1 MSSWLRLC
9 AVLLVVCLPSAGVA
23 SQDLSPRIS
32 VSIAVFDPAIPEDP
46 SVYRDLEI
54 FPRIREVE
62 AMLWPF
68 QLRQSLIDTNA
79 FRMVRVVPEPDNNA
93 ELSVVASILQ
103 SDGFTLRLHV
113 VATDAM
119 GGTWRDHVYEATIDK
134 ETRVGAD
141 FQAVFD
147 RIAEDLSSGAIRLE
161 VADVDKL
168 AEVSVLRY
176 AQDVA
181 PRAFGD
187 FLSKNDDG
195 TISILRL
202 PARDD
207 PMVERA
213 RMVRETEFVINDVV
227 DEGFVELYA
236 EISKVHDLWREYR
249 RQNQIYQAENAR
261 RAGDKD
267 DGYDRASFEHLKR
280 LYDVYKWDR
289 TTVQEQD
296 RLAVAFTNEVGPRV
310 EALEA
315 RIAELEVWIDS
326 KYAEWNRLLEALF
339 EVEMRPEPD
348 GQGAL

>member
-1 MSSWLRLC
+1 MASAASSPK
-9 AVLLVVCLPSAGVA
+9 A
-23 SQDLSPRIS
+23 S
-32 VSIAVFDPAIPEDP
+32 VSVAVFDPAIPEDP

-79 FRMVRVVPEPDNNA
+79 FRMVRVVPETDRNA
-93 ELSVVASILQ
+93 ELSVVASILE

-113 VATDAM
+113 VARDAL
-119 GGTWRDHVYEATIDK
+119 GEVWRDHVYAATID
-134 ETRVGAD
+134 EDASAAAD

-147 RIAEDLSSGAIRLE
+147 RIAYDLATQAGRLKPT
-161 VADVDKL
+161 DVDKL

-176 AQDVA
+176 AQAIA

-187 FLSKNDDG
+187 FLEEAEDG
-195 TISILRL
+195 TISVLRL

-207 PMVERA
+207 PMVERV
-213 RMVRETEFVINDVV
+213 RMVRETEFVISDVI
-227 DEGFVELYA
+227 DEAFVELYA
-236 EISKVHDLWREYR
+236 EISEVHDLWREYR
-249 RQNQIYQAENAR
+249 RRNLLYQAENAR
-261 RAGDKD
+261 RAEDRN
-267 DGYDRASFEHLKR
+267 DGHDRASFEHLKR

-296 RLAVAFTNEVGPRV
+296 RLAVAFSNEVGPRV

-315 RIAELEVWIDS
+315 RIAELGIWVDS

-339 EVEMRPEPD
+339 EVEMRPEPL
-348 GQGAL
+348 GQGAR